1 MPTDR
6 ERVLLLAARQH
17 GVVGRQQLIEVGID
31 RRAAWRLTKEAT
43 LVAECGYYRLAGH
56 DLTAE
61 SRLWSSV
68 ISSGGVLSHQTA
80 ARRLGAEIKT
90 RSIHV
95 TVTFP
100 SHPKAPPSVTVHRSR
115 RLPDRHISTEP
126 GGLPRTTAPRTFVDL
141 AAASSGLTDNQL
153 IACLDAWI
161 ANECLTLPWL
171 SWFLEV
177 EARELNGRTRA
188 LMLVGRVAG
197 TAVESVAERDLAR
210 LLVRAGL
217 EPFET
222 QHRIRRSGTLV
233 GRVDFAWPA
242 EQVALELDGY
252 RFHSGPGVFA
262 ADRQRGNEIEMAGWR
277 LLRTTPI
284 DVRRNPT
291 RVVKAVKEVLDLQ
304 RSVHQADHPSR

>member
-1 MPTDR
+1 M
-6 ERVLLLAARQH
+6 
-17 GVVGRQQLIEVGID
+17 
-31 RRAAWRLTKEAT
+31 
-43 LVAECGYYRLAGH
+43 
-56 DLTAE
+56 
-61 SRLWSSV
+61 
-68 ISSGGVLSHQTA
+68 
-80 ARRLGAEIKT
+80 
-90 RSIHV
+90 
-95 TVTFP
+95 
-100 SHPKAPPSVTVHRSR
+100 
-115 RLPDRHISTEP
+115 
-126 GGLPRTTAPRTFVDL
+126 
-141 AAASSGLTDNQL
+141 
-153 IACLDAWI
+153 DAWI

-242 EQVALELDGY
+242 EQVALEYARAGFPVVIVNPTAPIGDHDV
-252 RFHSGPGVFA
+252 RPTPT
-262 ADRQRGNEIEMAGWR
+262 GNEIEMAGWR

-284 DVRRNPT
+284 G
-291 RVVKAVKEVLDLQ
+291 LDLQ